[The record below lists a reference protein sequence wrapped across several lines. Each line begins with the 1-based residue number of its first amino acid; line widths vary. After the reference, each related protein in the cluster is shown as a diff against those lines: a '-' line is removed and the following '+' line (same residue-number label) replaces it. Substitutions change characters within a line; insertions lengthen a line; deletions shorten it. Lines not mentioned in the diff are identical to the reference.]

1 MTTRSQ
7 ISDGEENVRDAIVI
21 VVQSREW
28 IYSPSS
34 SLRLGRAAVLEA
46 PPRRRGP
53 ERSGDLHTRSRVPSA
68 PEALQE
74 GRLEDQMPGED
85 IYRILEIEWAQ
96 HRGWEAS
103 EDTGNGEQGDKGARA
118 HARRA
123 YPR

>member
-1 MTTRSQ
+1 MTTRN
-7 ISDGEENVRDAIVI
+7 ISDGEGNVRAVIIVI
-21 VVQSREW
+21 IVQSRER

-46 PPRRRGP
+46 PPRCRGP

-85 IYRILEIEWAQ
+85 IYRILEIE
-96 HRGWEAS
+96 
-103 EDTGNGEQGDKGARA
+103 
-118 HARRA
+118 
-123 YPR
+123 